1 MSYYMNYQ
9 SIQINTSIADE
20 SETIFP
26 VFHEFMMLFSKVK
39 HGNNT
44 LGCTNDITN
53 ARSQFVGKQK
63 VLSRPIL
70 LFK

>member
-1 MSYYMNYQ
+1 MNYYR
-9 SIQINTSIADE
+9 IRINTSVTDE
-20 SETIFP
+20 SETLFP

-39 HGNNT
+39 HDNNT

-63 VLSRPIL
+63 VLSRPTL